1 MPGMLSNATVLPRP
15 GAGSKGGGAAPPMG
29 GYPGGGGGAARGFGA
44 AVGPSPA
51 GGTPTTVPARPW
63 ASLNPPM
70 GGAAAIGG
78 GGAAAMGGGGGA
90 GNGANGA
97 NGDAGAVGGCWLIS
111 MVPLN
116 FGAAAP
122 FKLKPHFVQ
131 VVACS
136 VFCVPQ
142 FGQNTRNSSHEPA

>member
-1 MPGMLSNATVLPRP
+1 
-15 GAGSKGGGAAPPMG
+15 MG
-29 GYPGGGGGAARGFGA
+29 G
-44 AVGPSPA
+44 
-51 GGTPTTVPARPW
+51 
-63 ASLNPPM
+63 

-78 GGAAAMGGGGGA
+78 AGGAPAMGGGGGA
-90 GNGANGA
+90 GNGAS
-97 NGDAGAVGGCWLIS
+97 GDAGAVGGCWLIS
-111 MVPLN
+111 IVPLN

-142 FGQNTRNSSHEPA
+142 FGQNTRNSSHEPS